1 MTLTSPVFAIACV
14 VIALAATLTATVI
27 AVSYKP
33 GVFSSSAARSFHSL
47 AAAVNE
53 AMCSLL
59 ALSVPSLLLLA
70 RGGWLAKPNTL
81 HECPHHRNTY

>member
-70 RGGWLAKPNTL
+70 RGWFAKHNTL
-81 HECPHHRNTY
+81 HDCPRHRNTY

>member
-1 MTLTSPVFAIACV
+1 MTLTSPVFAIACIL
-14 VIALAATLTATVI
+14 IALAAALTATVI

-47 AAAVNE
+47 AAAGNE

-70 RGGWLAKPNTL
+70 GGWLAKPNTL

>member
-1 MTLTSPVFAIACV
+1 MTLTPRAFAIACV

-33 GVFSSSAARSFHSL
+33 GVFSSSARSSHSL

-70 RGGWLAKPNTL
+70 RGWFAKPNTL
-81 HECPHHRNTY
+81 HDCPRHRNTY